1 MSRAS
6 LLPFVALVLC
16 PACRGTSDG
25 AAAAE
30 AQKERVIPVVA
41 ATVEKKDVPIFLEG
55 LGNVTAY
62 KTVTV
67 HTQVDGRLDKV
78 LFTEGQKVKRGEALA
93 QIDPRPFQ
101 IQLHQAEGALAR
113 DTSQLQD
120 NKINFE
126 RYQTLR
132 DQKLVAQQQVDDAR
146 AAMGQFAGAIEIDK
160 AQVEQAKLNLDYAH
174 ITSPL
179 DGVTGVRQVD
189 PGNIVHAADQT
200 GIVVITQLDPIAV
213 LFTLPEDD
221 LPAVMDELTQH
232 PLKVEAWS
240 RDGAKLLA
248 DGTVQL
254 IDNAINQATATMRLK
269 AFFKNDPLKL
279 WPNQFVKTRLLLT
292 TRHDALLVP
301 STAIQRGPKGVFVY
315 VIDPNNQTAQMQSV
329 EIDLTQGEQ
338 TIIRKGLKPGDVVV
352 TDGQSQLRPG
362 AKVQARAAAAQK
374 S

>member
-1 MSRAS
+1 MLA
-6 LLPFVALVLC
+6 ALVLV
-16 PACRGTSDG
+16 PACKGSTDG

-30 AQKERVIPVVA
+30 AQKERVIPVVT
-41 ATVEKKDVPIFLEG
+41 ATAERKDVPIFLEG
-55 LGNVTAY
+55 LGNVVAY

-78 LFTEGQKVKRGEALA
+78 LFVEGQKVKRGEGIA
-93 QIDPRPFQ
+93 QIDPRPFA
-101 IQLHQAEGALAR
+101 IQLHQAEGALSR

-126 RYQTLR
+126 RYQQLR

-160 AQVEQAKLNLDYAH
+160 AQIEQAKLNLDYAR
-174 ITSPL
+174 ITSPI

-200 GIVVITQLDPIAV
+200 GIVVITQLNPIVV

-232 PLKVEAWS
+232 ELTVEAWT
-240 RDGAKLLA
+240 RDGANLIAKGRVL
-248 DGTVQL
+248 L
-254 IDNAINQATATMRLK
+254 IDNAINQATATIRMK
-269 AFFKNDPLKL
+269 AQFDNEPVKL

-292 TRHDALLVP
+292 TRSGVLVVP
-301 STAIQRGPKGVFVY
+301 ATAVQRGPKGVFVY
-315 VIDPNNQTAQMQSV
+315 VVDPTTQTAQMQNV
-329 EIDLTQGEQ
+329 EIDLTQGDM
-338 TIIRKGLKPGDVVV
+338 TLVRKGLKPGDVVV

-362 AKVQARAAAAQK
+362 AKVQARVPPAPTTPPQK

>member
-1 MSRAS
+1 MLRNS
-6 LLPFVALVLC
+6 PFALVALVLL
-16 PACRGTSDG
+16 PACKGTSDG

-30 AQKERVIPVVA
+30 AQKDRVIPVVA
-41 ATVEKKDVPIFLEG
+41 ATVEKKEVPIFLEG
-55 LGNVTAY
+55 LGNVIAY

-78 LFTEGQKVKRGEALA
+78 LFIEGQKVKRGEPLA

-132 DQKLVAQQQVDDAR
+132 DQKLIAQQQVDDAR

-160 AQVEQAKLNLDYAH
+160 AAIEQARLNLDYAR

-189 PGNIVHAADQT
+189 PGNIVHSADAT
-200 GIVVITQLDPIAV
+200 GIVLITQLDPIAV
-213 LFTLPEDD
+213 LFTLPEDN
-221 LPAVMDELTQH
+221 LPAVMDELAQH

-240 RDGAKLLA
+240 RDGAKQLA
-248 DGTVQL
+248 EGTVGL
-254 IDNAINQATATMRLK
+254 IDNAINQATATMRMK
-269 AFFKNDPLKL
+269 ALFRNEPIKL
-279 WPNQFVKTRLLLT
+279 WPNQFVKVRLLLT
-292 TRHDALLVP
+292 TRHDALVVP
-301 STAIQRGPKGVFVY
+301 ATAVQRGPKGVFVY
-315 VIDPNNQTAQMQSV
+315 VIDPKNQTVQMQIIEV
-329 EIDLTQGEQ
+329 DLTQGEQ
-338 TIIRKGLKPGDVVV
+338 AIIRKGLKPGDVVV
-352 TDGQSQLRPG
+352 TDGQNQLRPG
-362 AKVQARAAAAQK
+362 AKVQARAPAPQK

>member
-1 MSRAS
+1 MSRAP
-6 LLPFVALVLC
+6 LLPVIALVLL
-16 PACRGTSDG
+16 PACKGTSDG

-55 LGNVTAY
+55 LGNVTAF

-78 LFTEGQKVKRGEALA
+78 LFTEGQKVKRGDALA
-93 QIDPRPFQ
+93 QVDPRPFLV
-101 IQLHQAEGALAR
+101 QLHQAEGALAR
-113 DTSQLQD
+113 DSSQLQD

-132 DQKLVAQQQVDDAR
+132 YQKLIAQQQVDDAR

-160 AQVEQAKLNLDYAH
+160 AQIEQARLNLDYAR
-174 ITSPL
+174 ITSPI

-232 PLKVEAWS
+232 QLKVEAWS

-248 DGTVQL
+248 EGTVQL
-254 IDNAINQATATMRLK
+254 IDNAINQATATMRMK
-269 AFFKNDPLKL
+269 ALFKNDPIKL

-292 TRHDALLVP
+292 TRHDALIVP

-315 VIDPNNQTAQMQSV
+315 VIDARNQTAQMQSI
-329 EIDLTQGEQ
+329 EIDLTEGEQ
-338 TIIRKGLKPGDVVV
+338 TIIKKGLKPGDVVV

-362 AKVQARAAAAQK
+362 AKVQARAPASQK